1 MNRRYTN
8 VYIYIKNMRAK
19 KAVRREDRD
28 YIQETNDVYVVG
40 NRVKLCNWQGR
51 KAQTE
56 KKN

>member
-40 NRVKLCNWQGR
+40 NRVKLCNW
-51 KAQTE
+51 
-56 KKN
+56 